1 LWRLTFSSIWLVFDR
16 YRWVNP
22 SNNPGEG
29 IPLDPL
35 PTYTPPYTASADGTI
50 ISGGTG
56 SVTMIDGVWQFGSVS
71 GNGWNLQLNGIPVTA
86 GYLGTGGL
94 GGVTPFSLIEVN
106 AHGQL
111 FAQGADG
118 VADGGFLQWVAQEI
132 QLGPVTVPS
141 SPVPV
146 DMRFNPPC
154 PNLSLSSPV
163 GTYLTT
169 VEVQMSDGSTF
180 AGSYTIGASISGV
193 IAGTSGNNLVT
204 IVSPI
209 PGSSGQAEYFA
220 VTATQNGCS
229 VWNILN
235 FLTVT

>member
-1 LWRLTFSSIWLVFDR
+1 
-16 YRWVNP
+16 
-22 SNNPGEG
+22 
-29 IPLDPL
+29 L
-35 PTYTPPYTASADGTI
+35 PTYTPPYTASADATI
-50 ISGGTG
+50 ITGGTG
-56 SVTMIDGVWQFGSVS
+56 SVTTIDGVWQFGAVN

-86 GYLGTGGL
+86 GFVSTGGV
-94 GGVTPFSLIEVN
+94 GGVTP

-111 FAQGADG
+111 FAKGADG
-118 VADGGFLQWVAQEI
+118 VAGGGFVQWVAQEI
-132 QLGPVTVPS
+132 QLGPATVPS
-141 SPVPV
+141 GPVPV
-146 DMRFNPPC
+146 DMRFTPPC
-154 PNLSLSSPV
+154 PNLSRSSPV

-193 IAGTSGNNLVT
+193 IAGTSGNKLVT

-209 PGSSGQAEYFA
+209 SGSSGQAEYFP

-229 VWNILN
+229 VTNIVN